1 MTAELPLTL
10 VSAAQ
15 RSLIAMTSAS
25 TSPFTGGQ
33 QVQDWGGRYWSY
45 EIDMI
50 RLQGRNA
57 RVMDAFIN
65 GLGGLAGKFIF
76 RDPAIRQVILGAPV
90 VSGAGQ
96 TGSTLTTTGW
106 PANALVMGAGDFFS
120 LGEGASMRLYQLSVD
135 AVSNGSGVSTL
146 AFHPPL
152 RISPANE
159 AALNVANP
167 GVVLR
172 LTGPAPASIGVADF
186 YQFTLSAREAI

>member
-15 RSLIAMTSAS
+15 RTLVAMTSAS

-45 EIDMI
+45 QIDMI

-76 RDPAIRQVILGAPV
+76 RDPAIQQTIAGTPLVQGA
-90 VSGAGQ
+90 SQ
-96 TGSTLTTTGW
+96 TGSSLVTDGW
-106 PANALVMGAGDFFS
+106 PVSATVMQTGDFFS
-120 LGEGASMRLYQLSVD
+120 IGTGDAMRLHQIAAD
-135 AVSNGSGVSTL
+135 AVSDASGIATL
-146 AFHPPL
+146 TFHPAL
-152 RISPANE
+152 RATPDDD
-159 AALNVANP
+159 AALNVTSP

-172 LTGPAPASIGVADF
+172 LTGPAPAQIGLADF

>member
-15 RSLIAMTSAS
+15 RTLVAMTSAS

-45 EIDMI
+45 QIDMI
-50 RLQGRNA
+50 RLQARNA

-76 RDPAIRQVILGAPV
+76 RDPAINQTIAGTPLVQGA
-90 VSGAGQ
+90 SQ
-96 TGSTLTTTGW
+96 TGSSLVTDGW
-106 PANALVMGAGDFFS
+106 PVSATVMQAGDFFS
-120 LGEGASMRLYQLSVD
+120 LGSGADIRLYQVSAD
-135 AVSNGSGVSTL
+135 AVSNGSGVATL
-146 AFHPPL
+146 TFHPPL
-152 RISPANE
+152 RSSPADN
-159 AALNVANP
+159 AALNVTSP

-172 LTGPAPASIGVADF
+172 LTGPAPAQIGLADF